1 MEQLCDIAAN
11 CFKVGTARGA
21 RRAAASHARTA
32 LTPPRALPSQAEDV
46 LRMEL
51 LVLDTLLW
59 RTKMPTSYTFLHL
72 FAQAL
77 PFCTYNTVCLA
88 SYLLV
93 STPACASSS
102 GAVAPAAA
110 APTGEARG
118 AMAPIVRAAL
128 TCAPLAVALIAY

>member
-1 MEQLCDIAAN
+1 
-11 CFKVGTARGA
+11 
-21 RRAAASHARTA
+21 
-32 LTPPRALPSQAEDV
+32 
-46 LRMEL
+46 MEL

-93 STPACASSS
+93 SAGMRKLSRPGRS
-102 GAVAPAAA
+102 GCPAAA
-110 APTGEARG
+110 AGAIRRSRG
-118 AMAPIVRAAL
+118 AAHSSSSEPAARAGPALARAGTPPPEATPIAA
-128 TCAPLAVALIAY
+128 

>member
-1 MEQLCDIAAN
+1 MCARIALT
-11 CFKVGTARGA
+11 TARV
-21 RRAAASHARTA
+21 
-32 LTPPRALPSQAEDV
+32 LPSQAEDV

-93 STPACASSS
+93 STPACARSS
-102 GAVAPAAA
+102 GAGAAA
-110 APTGEARG
+110 AGP
-118 AMAPIVRAAL
+118 P
-128 TCAPLAVALIAY
+128 